1 MIAIGSDHGGYKLKE
16 EIKKYLEEKNIEYKD
31 VGTDSEE
38 RTDYPIYAKKV
49 AELIQSKECDKG
61 ILLCKSGCGMTI
73 VANKFKVIR
82 AGLVINENEA
92 RLAKADD
99 NINVITI
106 SGNNTVIEETIKI
119 IRMWIGTEFKG
130 GRYQERIEMINEIEK
145 ENMK

>member
-1 MIAIGSDHGGYKLKE
+1 MIAIGIDHGGYKLKE

-73 VANKFKVIR
+73 VANKFKGIR

-106 SGNNTVIEETIKI
+106 SGNNTVIEEAIKI

>member
-1 MIAIGSDHGGYKLKE
+1 MIALGADHGGYKLKE
-16 EIKKYLEEKNIEYKD
+16 EIKRYLGESGIEYKD
-31 VGTDSEE
+31 YGTDSEE

-73 VANKFKVIR
+73 VANKFKGIR

-106 SGNNTVIEETIKI
+106 SGNNTVIEEAIKI